1 MNCEFK
7 LYVITVF
14 RHCVYEFFALM
25 GSYVSSQE
33 SEDLKLYLINF

>member
-14 RHCVYEFFALM
+14 RYRVYEIFALT

-33 SEDLKLYLINF
+33 SEDLKLCL